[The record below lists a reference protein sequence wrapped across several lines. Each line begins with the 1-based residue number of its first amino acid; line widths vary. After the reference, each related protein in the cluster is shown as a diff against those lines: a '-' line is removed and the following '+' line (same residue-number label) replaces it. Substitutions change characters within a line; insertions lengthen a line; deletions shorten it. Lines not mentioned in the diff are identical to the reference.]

1 MRNAIQCSWKAKRNK
16 AIERLIT
23 AWENYGEAGNED
35 PEPINV
41 AADAITIAHIAASL
55 EWESGPVQSWQE
67 EEGKAMMRLVRAWI
81 KYARSEGDD
90 PEAEEELN
98 IALDALAI
106 AHTAAA
112 LEGRSGPVQW

>member
-23 AWENYGEAGNED
+23 AWENYGEAGDED
-35 PEPINV
+35 AEPIDV

-55 EWESGPVQSWQE
+55 QWESGPVKSWQE
-67 EEGKAMMRLVRAWI
+67 EKGKAMIQLVRAWI
-81 KYARSEGDD
+81 KYERSDGDD
-90 PEAEEELN
+90 PEAEDELN

-106 AHTAAA
+106 AHTAVS
-112 LEGRSGPVQW
+112 LEGWSGPLKW